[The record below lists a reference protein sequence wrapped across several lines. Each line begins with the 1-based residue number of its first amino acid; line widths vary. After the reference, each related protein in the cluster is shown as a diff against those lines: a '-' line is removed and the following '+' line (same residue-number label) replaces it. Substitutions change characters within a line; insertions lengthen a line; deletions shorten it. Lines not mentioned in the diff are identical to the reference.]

1 MKTLV
6 MSFVIAATGL
16 FNNAFAGNS
25 AQQRFAYNTETDST
39 GTETQYI
46 YKVTEDGQ
54 YLRHHLQYR
63 CTYDAQRRLLTKE
76 ILRWDAASA
85 KYCPAYALHYTY
97 EGDAVT
103 VECARWSK
111 QDQAY
116 TDIREKVVYAA
127 DAMGLTYQAYEYDA
141 DADAWRLTGE
151 HEVDAALLAER

>member
-63 CTYDAQRRLLTKE
+63 CTYDDARRLLTKE
-76 ILRWDAASA
+76 ILRWDVASA

-97 EGDAVT
+97 EDDAVT